1 MGKRLSD
8 NLSSLYIG
16 AANRLKPK
24 KARRKIVAYVE
35 SYDDVSFWRTLLG
48 EFEDDTRYFEVML
61 PSKTTLAKGKKSV
74 LMNELGSQLGQ
85 NMIACVDSDYDYLL
99 QGATHTSRYI
109 INNKYVFHTY
119 AYAIENYQCYSGAL
133 HEVCVMATLNDHPLV
148 DFVAFMKMY
157 SQIAYPLFIWS
168 VWFYRKHILSEF
180 SLLDF
185 CSFVKLDQ
193 VSVYRPE
200 RSLENMSRRVRRK
213 LQELEHRHPKA
224 IGEIEAMKEEF
235 AQLGVYP
242 DNTYM
247 FIQGHQLSMH

>member
-85 NMIACVDSDYDYLL
+85 NMIACVDILP
-99 QGATHTSRYI
+99 A
-109 INNKYVFHTY
+109 
-119 AYAIENYQCYSGAL
+119 
-133 HEVCVMATLNDHPLV
+133 
-148 DFVAFMKMY
+148 
-157 SQIAYPLFIWS
+157 
-168 VWFYRKHILSEF
+168 ILSIISMFFIRMHTPSKTINVIRELCMKCV
-180 SLLDF
+180 SWLL
-185 CSFVKLDQ
+185 
-193 VSVYRPE
+193 
-200 RSLENMSRRVRRK
+200 
-213 LQELEHRHPKA
+213 
-224 IGEIEAMKEEF
+224 
-235 AQLGVYP
+235 
-242 DNTYM
+242 
-247 FIQGHQLSMH
+247 

>member
-99 QGATHTSRYI
+99 QHIFPS
-109 INNKYVFHTY
+109 
-119 AYAIENYQCYSGAL
+119 
-133 HEVCVMATLNDHPLV
+133 D
-148 DFVAFMKMY
+148 MK
-157 SQIAYPLFIWS
+157 
-168 VWFYRKHILSEF
+168 
-180 SLLDF
+180 
-185 CSFVKLDQ
+185 
-193 VSVYRPE
+193 
-200 RSLENMSRRVRRK
+200 
-213 LQELEHRHPKA
+213 
-224 IGEIEAMKEEF
+224 
-235 AQLGVYP
+235 
-242 DNTYM
+242 
-247 FIQGHQLSMH
+247 

>member
-85 NMIACVDSDYDYLL
+85 NMICLLYASDAAD
-99 QGATHTSRYI
+99 
-109 INNKYVFHTY
+109 
-119 AYAIENYQCYSGAL
+119 
-133 HEVCVMATLNDHPLV
+133 
-148 DFVAFMKMY
+148 
-157 SQIAYPLFIWS
+157 
-168 VWFYRKHILSEF
+168 
-180 SLLDF
+180 
-185 CSFVKLDQ
+185 
-193 VSVYRPE
+193 
-200 RSLENMSRRVRRK
+200 
-213 LQELEHRHPKA
+213 EL
-224 IGEIEAMKEEF
+224 
-235 AQLGVYP
+235 
-242 DNTYM
+242 
-247 FIQGHQLSMH
+247 

>member
-85 NMIACVDSDYDYLL
+85 NMICLL
-99 QGATHTSRYI
+99 YTS
-109 INNKYVFHTY
+109 
-119 AYAIENYQCYSGAL
+119 
-133 HEVCVMATLNDHPLV
+133 
-148 DFVAFMKMY
+148 
-157 SQIAYPLFIWS
+157 
-168 VWFYRKHILSEF
+168 
-180 SLLDF
+180 
-185 CSFVKLDQ
+185 
-193 VSVYRPE
+193 
-200 RSLENMSRRVRRK
+200 
-213 LQELEHRHPKA
+213 ELPT
-224 IGEIEAMKEEF
+224 
-235 AQLGVYP
+235 
-242 DNTYM
+242 N
-247 FIQGHQLSMH
+247 